1 MLKLTLKPKPAKF
14 ISLPCHGK
22 KLNKIYIIRTF
33 NSNRFCKP
41 NRNLAT
47 ILGLANRIDDCND
60 FKRPDN
66 DQTDGEGMDCPIL
79 YHLSENKKANRTQM
93 FDQEDLIVRRAGT
106 FKITIKFDRE
116 VNEVG
121 DVVRLDLSV
130 GKKPSGKVFD

>member
-1 MLKLTLKPKPAKF
+1 M
-14 ISLPCHGK
+14 
-22 KLNKIYIIRTF
+22 Y
-33 NSNRFCKP
+33 
-41 NRNLAT
+41 LAT
-47 ILGLANRIDDCND
+47 ILGLANRIDDCDD

-66 DQTDGEGMDCPIL
+66 DQVDGEGMDCPIL

-130 GKKPSGKVFD
+130 GKKPSGIVFT